1 MPRSMPTLLL
11 VSLLIFSAWVGPDEV
26 ERWRAVQPSYEA
38 VTIPVLIAHAGGGL
52 PAAAYTNS
60 REAFDLSARN
70 GFCYIETDF
79 RFSRDRKL
87 VLVHEWA
94 NAYNPLGQLAIALL
108 GAPNAAD
115 FTSRLTRDR
124 VTPLDL
130 PALLEWLELHPAIQL
145 ITDTKD
151 DNIRFMRA
159 LAPQLDGTMKAR
171 FIVQIYSPEE
181 LPEARRLG
189 FDQIIFTLYKTSMGD
204 AEVLAFARR
213 ERLFAV
219 TMPGARARGDLAKRL
234 AEHGT
239 PVFAHTINTAGEAY
253 ALGNNGVTGI
263 YTDGLIPS
271 QRCNPRRE
279 TSIERAE
286 IAPAAP

>member
-1 MPRSMPTLLL
+1 MG
-11 VSLLIFSAWVGPDEV
+11 SATSKPISASRVM
-26 ERWRAVQPSYEA
+26 ASSSSC
-38 VTIPVLIAHAGGGL
+38 
-52 PAAAYTNS
+52 TNG
-60 REAFDLSARN
+60 R
-70 GFCYIETDF
+70 T
-79 RFSRDRKL
+79 
-87 VLVHEWA
+87 
-94 NAYNPLGQLAIALL
+94 PLGQLAIALL

-115 FTSRLTRDR
+115 FTSGLTRHG

-151 DNIRFMRA
+151 DNIQLLRA
-159 LAPQLDGTMKAR
+159 LAPQLDAAMKAR

-181 LPEARRLG
+181 LPEARRLR
-189 FDQIIFTLYKTSMGD
+189 FDRIIFTLYKTSMGD

-239 PVFAHTINTAGEAY
+239 RVFAHTT
-253 ALGNNGVTGI
+253 T
-263 YTDGLIPS
+263 
-271 QRCNPRRE
+271 PRARL
-279 TSIERAE
+279 T
-286 IAPAAP
+286 